1 MEFRELTWNKRN
13 TLPIHNLVKVTTDV
27 LKKQT
32 TTAFVPTY
40 NEQDSKV
47 QLGLEKAKEQKK
59 GEALGQVS
67 TLQDQKKEKDDDN
80 NLRSI
85 VSKNKTFIFDEAS
98 KYFSCFTNTSKKVKS
113 KEVKTRFRHR
123 ESKYS
128 GHSIESDRPNLYEIY
143 RPRESP
149 VVPEFILSL
158 IVVLEQVM
166 GKDYENLEKHVI
178 LHFDV
183 EKDIPSIFYMAF
195 KMTGILEKVTNK
207 YVEFKKEIGRK
218 IFIGGFRAFRGIEYP
233 RVLVVLDG
241 NIRGL
246 EQYLPECLNRCTT
259 FLHIIVLREN
269 TQMLKKAHNEQIT
282 LQNVITAWKKQSKSD
297 RLINSWIVHIFSSDR
312 NEVSQRFYEKRDPL
326 RLFIQGIIK
335 IYSASRKY
343 TELKT
348 NFEKYQFFQ
357 NEDTDN
363 EEIIRE
369 EIESAVKR

>member
-1 MEFRELTWNKRN
+1 M
-13 TLPIHNLVKVTTDV
+13 
-27 LKKQT
+27 
-32 TTAFVPTY
+32 
-40 NEQDSKV
+40 
-47 QLGLEKAKEQKK
+47 
-59 GEALGQVS
+59 
-67 TLQDQKKEKDDDN
+67 
-80 NLRSI
+80 
-85 VSKNKTFIFDEAS
+85 
-98 KYFSCFTNTSKKVKS
+98 
-113 KEVKTRFRHR
+113 
-123 ESKYS
+123 
-128 GHSIESDRPNLYEIY
+128 
-143 RPRESP
+143 
-149 VVPEFILSL
+149 PEFILSL

-166 GKDYENLEKHVI
+166 GKDYENLEKHAI

-195 KMTGILEKVTNK
+195 KMMGILEKVTNK

-218 IFIGGFRAFRGIEYP
+218 IFIGGFRAFRGLEYP
-233 RVLVVLDG
+233 RVLAVLDG

-269 TQMLKKAHNEQIT
+269 TQILKKAHNEQIT

-335 IYSASRKY
+335 IYSTSRKY